1 MKRLIVV
8 ITGLLIVTACGSVEA
23 DKEDRFSGG
32 DSSINIK
39 TDKETDCKYI
49 IYTGYREDSI
59 TPLLKKDGT
68 PDCE

>member
-1 MKRLIVV
+1 MKKILVV

-23 DKEDRFSGG
+23 DKEDRFSRY
-32 DSSINIK
+32 DTQLKI
-39 TDKETDCKYI
+39 TVDKETDCKYVI
-49 IYTGYREDSI
+49 WRDYQKGGI